1 MGKIYLKATPVTP
14 YSAVQTFN
22 WVSKTPLL
30 GSYDIGAV
38 WTDPPL
44 VNTGSGVL
52 NNFLN
57 PQANP
62 TVTLGTTTVL
72 PNPIYQPTLGEI
84 VQAYEPTLGY
94 GEFICL
100 RIPTSTTLA
109 VGTLVQWDVQYQVS
123 AVPAKGTSQKTAVPV
138 AVSVASATI
147 SSGNPV
153 VDTTGGGLASNST
166 NAMYSWFQIGG
177 RAWTLKTN
185 VQVTPA
191 AAVYISGTAGR
202 VYATASAGGAV
213 LGARAAPGTTTTTQS
228 TVLVFFPGRPCL
240 EGA

>member
-1 MGKIYLKATPVTP
+1 MGLIYVKATPVTS
-14 YSAVQTFN
+14 YSAVKSFN
-22 WVSKTPLL
+22 WSSKTPLI
-30 GSYDIGAV
+30 GTYDIGAV

-57 PQANP
+57 PQGNP
-62 TVTLGTTTVL
+62 TITLGTTTVL

-84 VQAYEPTLGY
+84 VQAYCPELGW
-94 GEFICL
+94 GEFIL
-100 RIPTSTTLA
+100 LAIPTSTA
-109 VGTLVQWDVQYQVS
+109 VPVGTLVQWDCKYSIS

-138 AVSVASATI
+138 AVAVSSCTV
-147 SSGNPV
+147 SSGTPV
-153 VDTTGGGLASNST
+153 AATDGSGTASNTT
-166 NAMYSWFQIGG
+166 NVMYAWFQIGG

-185 VQVTPA
+185 VQVTPGV
-191 AAVYISGTAGR
+191 AVYVSGTAGR

-213 LGARAAPGTTTTTQS
+213 LGARGAPGTTTTTQS
-228 TVLVFFPGRPCL
+228 SVLVWYNRCAL